1 MATAERPPTGRSP
14 GRVSPEILDRLP
26 PQNLEAEKSVLGSL
40 LLDSRMCDDVA
51 LILQTDDFYAD
62 ANRKLF
68 KHLMAMHDEGSQI
81 DAVLLKERLTREGD
95 FEAIG
100 GAAYLAEVAQS
111 VPYAANAVYYANIVR
126 DKATQRALIHASTEI
141 LRDAYDSTLNPS
153 ELVSRSEEKIFAV
166 HDRWSSGQVTSIH
179 DLMMEAFDRIDAR
192 IEGREGIGIPTGFTD
207 LDNLTGGL
215 HDSELVILAARPS
228 MGKTALATNITEYVT
243 IDSNVPTLFVSLE
256 MARLELAQRML
267 CSQGKIDANK
277 FRTMRLSPK
286 DREDL
291 VKASS
296 RFSKA
301 PLFVDD
307 TASRT
312 VTEIAAC
319 ARRLKRRE
327 GLGLVVIDYMQLIHP
342 DDPRDPRQEQ
352 VAKMARRLKGLAR
365 ELKIPVL
372 CLAQLNRQA
381 DPGRESYRSY
391 QPKTADE
398 DESAGGV
405 PSGPP
410 PVSSKHLPRLSQLR
424 ESGAIEQDA
433 DVVMFI
439 HREEVYYTREEA
451 RERDLTGRAQL
462 SVAKQRNGPTGIIQ
476 LAWFEKFTR
485 FENFSEKPYDEFPSH
500 EDDEMS
506 FP

>member
-1 MATAERPPTGRSP
+1 MATAEHPPAGRSP
-14 GRVSPEILDRLP
+14 GRVSPELLDRLP
-26 PQNLEAEKSVLGSL
+26 PQNLDAEKSVLGSL
-40 LLDSRMCDDVA
+40 LLDSNMCDEVA
-51 LILQTDDFYAD
+51 LVLQADDFYAD
-62 ANRKLF
+62 ANQKLF
-68 KHLMAMHDEGSQI
+68 RHLMAMHEKGSRI

-111 VPYAANAVYYANIVR
+111 VPYAAHAVYYANIVR

-141 LRDAYDSTLNPS
+141 LREAYDSTLDPG
-153 ELVSRSEEKIFAV
+153 ELVSKSEEKIFAI
-166 HDRWSSGQVTSIH
+166 HDQRSSGQVASIH
-179 DLMMEAFDRIDAR
+179 DLMLEAFDRIDAR
-192 IEGREGIGIPTGFTD
+192 MEGKEGIGIPTGFTD

-228 MGKTALATNITEYVT
+228 MGKTALATNIAEYVT
-243 IDSNVPTLFVSLE
+243 INSNVPTLFVSLE
-256 MARLELAQRML
+256 MARLELVQRML
-267 CSQGKIDANK
+267 CSQGRIDASK
-277 FRTMRLSPK
+277 FRTMVLSGS

-291 VKASS
+291 VKASAK
-296 RFSKA
+296 FSKA

-319 ARRLKRRE
+319 GRRLKRKE
-327 GLGLVVIDYMQLIHP
+327 GLGLIVIDYIQLIQP

-365 ELKIPVL
+365 ELEIPVL

-381 DPGRESYRSY
+381 DPGRESFRAR
-391 QPKTADE
+391 Q
-398 DESAGGV
+398 GGEGQA
-405 PSGPP
+405 PQQF
-410 PVSSKHLPRLSQLR
+410 SSRNLPRLSQLR

-451 RERDLTGRAQL
+451 EERGLRGRAQL
-462 SVAKQRNGPTGIIQ
+462 SVAKQRNGPTGLVE

-485 FENFSEKPYDEFPSH
+485 FEDFSRKSDDEFSAFDG
-500 EDDEMS
+500 EEVD
-506 FP
+506 F

>member
-1 MATAERPPTGRSP
+1 MATAERPTTSRSA

-26 PQNLEAEKSVLGSL
+26 PQNLEAEKGVLGSL
-40 LLDSRMCDDVA
+40 LLDSNMCDEVA
-51 LILQTDDFYAD
+51 LILQADDFYAD
-62 ANRKLF
+62 ANQKLF
-68 KHLMAMHDEGSQI
+68 GHLMEMHEHGARI
-81 DAVLLKERLTREGD
+81 DAVLLKERLTKEGD
-95 FEAIG
+95 FETIG

-141 LRDAYDSTLNPS
+141 LRDAYDGTLKPT
-153 ELVSRSEEKIFAV
+153 ELVSKSEEKIFAV
-166 HDRWSSGQVTSIH
+166 HDQRSSSQVTNIQ

-192 IEGREGIGIPTGFTD
+192 MEGKEGIGIPTGFTD

-228 MGKTALATNITEYVT
+228 MGKTALATNIAEYVT
-243 IDSNVPTLFVSLE
+243 IQSDVPTLFVSLE

-267 CSQGKIDANK
+267 CSQGKIDASK
-277 FRTMRLSPK
+277 FRRMVLSGK

-291 VKASS
+291 VKASAK
-296 RFSKA
+296 FSKA

-319 ARRLKRRE
+319 GRRLKRRE
-327 GLGLVVIDYMQLIHP
+327 DLGLIVIDYLQLIHP

-352 VAKMARRLKGLAR
+352 VAKMTRRLKGLAR

-381 DPGRESYRSY
+381 DPGRESFRS
-391 QPKTADE
+391 KSDDAAD
-398 DESAGGV
+398 
-405 PSGPP
+405 SGPQLQ
-410 PVSSKHLPRLSQLR
+410 SRHLPRLSQLR

-451 RERDLTGRAQL
+451 KNRGIDGLAHL

-476 LAWFEKFTR
+476 LAWFEKHTR
-485 FENFSEKPYDEFPSH
+485 FENLSEKSYDEFAAYEGN
-500 EDDEMS
+500 EDS

>member
-1 MATAERPPTGRSP
+1 MATAEHPPAGRAP
-14 GRVSPEILDRLP
+14 GRVSPESIDRLP
-26 PQNLEAEKSVLGSL
+26 PQNLEAEKGVLGSL
-40 LLDSRMCDDVA
+40 LLDSRMCDEVA
-51 LILQTDDFYAD
+51 LILQADDFYAD

-68 KHLMAMHDEGSQI
+68 GHLMAMHEEGSQL

-95 FEAIG
+95 LEAIG

-111 VPYAANAVYYANIVR
+111 APYAANAVYYANIVR

-141 LRDAYDSTLNPS
+141 LRDAYDSTLDPT

-166 HDRWSSGQVTSIH
+166 HDQRSPSQVTSIH
-179 DLMMEAFDRIDAR
+179 DLMIEAFDRIDAR
-192 IEGREGIGIPTGFTD
+192 LEGKEGMGIPTGFTD

-215 HDSELVILAARPS
+215 HDSELAILAARPS
-228 MGKTALATNITEYVT
+228 MGKTALATNIAEYVT
-243 IDSNVPTLFVSLE
+243 IKSGLSTLFVSLE

-267 CSQGKIDANK
+267 CSQGRIDASK
-277 FRTMRLSPK
+277 FRRLLLSGK

-291 VKASS
+291 VRASAK
-296 RFSKA
+296 FSKA

-312 VTEIAAC
+312 LTEIAAC
-319 ARRLKRRE
+319 ARRLKRKEDLR
-327 GLGLVVIDYMQLIHP
+327 LVVIDYLQLIQP

-381 DPGRESYRSY
+381 DPGRESFRSK
-391 QPKTADE
+391 P
-398 DESAGGV
+398 ESEGEL
-405 PSGPP
+405 SQQF
-410 PVSSKHLPRLSQLR
+410 SSRHLPRLSQLR

-451 RERDLTGRAQL
+451 RDRGLAGRAQL
-462 SVAKQRNGPTGIIQ
+462 SVAKQRNGPTGIVQ
-476 LAWFEKFTR
+476 LAWFDKHTR
-485 FENFSEKPYDEFPSH
+485 FEDFSEKHYDEHAPH
-500 EDDEMS
+500 EDDEVS